1 MKCRNESAAPEQRA
15 VPREEA
21 VQPALFEY
29 GDGMWPLLSNVKR
42 SSRYAG
48 CEYGVIPPKDGNS
61 IVRFCLAFPD
71 VYEIGM
77 SYLGFQIL
85 YFLLKNLPC
94 GDADR
99 VYCPWTDLEE
109 QMRAR
114 ETPLTSLESGRPLR
128 EFDVVGFTL
137 QYELSYTNILTMLDL
152 GRIPLLSADR
162 GENAPLVA
170 AGGVGALSPEPLAP
184 FIDFFCVGD
193 GEDLLPEVITLLS
206 GAKGLSRREKLELLS
221 GIEGVYVPSLVECDV
236 GEGGVSFRSAAEKRV
251 ALPVRRRIVE
261 SLDDAFFPEMLLVP
275 SGGIVHDRVAVELF
289 RGCTRG
295 CRFCQ
300 AGMVTRPVRERSVR
314 PLAERIVSLVEK
326 TGWEEVGLLSLASCD
341 YSGIGELVRE
351 LSPMLA
357 EKNVKLSLPSL
368 RMDAFSVN
376 LAAEMESM
384 RRGGI
389 TFAPEAGTQRLRDV
403 INKGVSE
410 EDFENSLRTAFTK
423 GWDRV
428 KLYFMMGLPTETDED
443 LDGIVRLTERAY
455 SIGKGIKKRVE
466 VAVSVAGFVPK
477 PHTPF
482 QWEAQL
488 SVDELR
494 RRGRYVKNRLNE
506 VGRGKISLKYHEP
519 EQSFMEGVFARGDRR
534 LAPVL
539 LAAWRKGARFD
550 GWTETFSF
558 SRWMEAF
565 EECGVDPH
573 GYVSRERSPDEGLP
587 WDHISA
593 GVTKEFLWRE
603 RLRSREEKLSPD
615 CREDGKCAAC
625 GAACLACGACF
636 PPSQEGGAPRA

>member
-1 MKCRNESAAPEQRA
+1 MRCRKNKAAPESLS
-15 VPREEA
+15 VPREGA
-21 VQPALFEY
+21 VQSALFEFN
-29 GDGMWPLLSNVKR
+29 DGMWPLLSNVKR

-48 CEYGVIPPKDGNS
+48 CEYGIIPPKEDGGS
-61 IVRFCLAFPD
+61 VVRFCLAFPD

-85 YFLLKNLPC
+85 YFLLKGLPC

-99 VYCPWTDLEE
+99 AYCPWTDLEE
-109 QMRAR
+109 QMRAQG
-114 ETPLTSLESGRPLR
+114 TPLASLESGRPLR
-128 EFDVVGFTL
+128 DFDVLGFTL
-137 QYELSYTNILTMLDL
+137 QYELSYSNILTMLDL
-152 GRIPLLSADR
+152 GEIPLLAADR
-162 GENAPLVA
+162 GESDPLVA
-170 AGGVGALSPEPLAP
+170 AGGVGALAPEPIAP
-184 FIDFFCVGD
+184 FIDFFCVGE
-193 GEDLLPEVITLLS
+193 GEELLPEVIARLS
-206 GAKGLSRREKLELLS
+206 ETKGLSRSEKLRALS
-221 GIEGVYVPSLVECDV
+221 EIEGVYVPSLVECDFCV
-236 GEGGVSFRSAAEKRV
+236 DGVRFRSAEGSRS
-251 ALPVRRRIVE
+251 ALPVRRRIVD
-261 SLDDAFFPEMLLVP
+261 SLDDAFFPETLLVP

-341 YSGIGELVRE
+341 YSGIAGLVRE
-351 LSPMLA
+351 LSPVLA
-357 EKNVKLSLPSL
+357 AKNVKLSLPSL

-403 INKGVSE
+403 INKGVSD
-410 EDFENSLRTAFTK
+410 EDFETSLRTAFIK

-428 KLYFMMGLPTETDED
+428 KLYFMMGLPTETEED
-443 LDGIVRLTERAY
+443 LEGIVRLTERAY
-455 SIGKGIKKRVE
+455 SIGKGIKKRVQ

-488 SVDELR
+488 PVDELR

-519 EQSFMEGVFARGDRR
+519 EQTFLEGVFARGDRR

-565 EECGVDPH
+565 EEAGIDPH
-573 GYVSRERSPDEGLP
+573 WYVARERSLEEGLP

-593 GVTKEFLWRE
+593 GVSKEFLRRE
-603 RLRSREEKLSPD
+603 RLRSREGALSPD
-615 CREDGKCAAC
+615 CREDGVCSVC

-636 PPSQEGGAPRA
+636 SPVEGGDVRA